1 MTDENLVKFFRTEF
15 SILTINEIR
24 LISGLPLYCSLRCQ
38 NAVGAIRVFF
48 YAVGLSKTQNP
59 PKNRQYSCHKSE
71 LWSKIV
77 RQKNN
82 NSTMASFFN
91 HILVPFSSLRGR
103 LRETGSGNDSETDGG
118 GGSVLMQHINT
129 GFCHGVS
136 TMCSSVT

>member
-1 MTDENLVKFFRTEF
+1 MTFWREALTDENLVKFFRTEF

-59 PKNRQYSCHKSE
+59 PENLRYSCHKSE

-77 RQKNN
+77 RQKKK
-82 NSTMASFFN
+82 STMASFFN
-91 HILVPFSSLRGR
+91 HILVPFSPLRGR
-103 LRETGSGNDSETDGG
+103 LRKTGSGNDSETDGG
-118 GGSVLMQHINT
+118 GGSAVAAATVLSQQRRWR
-129 GFCHGVS
+129 
-136 TMCSSVT
+136 